1 MNIVFRVD
9 ASIII
14 GTGHVMRCITLADL
28 MREKSAQVF
37 FVCASLEGN
46 LNDLI
51 MKKGYRLFSF
61 STIDFYS
68 TEINTWDWQSDAV
81 TTFDVIHSEKVV
93 VDWLIIDH
101 YGLDHRWEQKLQE
114 YSKKI
119 MVIDDLANREHD
131 CDLLLDQNYYKNKN
145 ERYDG
150 LVSPT
155 CKRFLGPEYAL
166 LRTEFWE
173 IGQAKIDRDGRVRRI
188 LVFFSGSDPTNETLK
203 ALDALMQ
210 IDRSMLHIDVVVG
223 QSNPNREDIRLRC
236 EELSDVYYHC
246 QVENIAEMMANAD
259 LAIGAGGVTMW
270 ERCYLGLP
278 AITIIIADN
287 QRETTE
293 AVAEYGAIW
302 NLGWHELVTSRN
314 IADTINKAINS
325 PLNIQEMSKR
335 ALQLLN
341 PSNDQKSK
349 GVEYLVETI
358 MGDRYIPE

>member
-9 ASIII
+9 ASICI

-28 MREKSAQVF
+28 LRAKGAQVF
-37 FVCASLEGN
+37 FVCASFEGN
-46 LNDLI
+46 LNGLI
-51 MKKGYRLFSF
+51 INKGYRILLI
-61 STIDFYS
+61 STINFHS
-68 TEINTWDWQSDAV
+68 TEINSWDWQTDAV
-81 TTFDVIHSEKVV
+81 STLDVLHSEKMV
-93 VDWLIIDH
+93 VDYLIIDH
-101 YGLDHRWEQKLQE
+101 YGLDHRWEQQMRS

-119 MVIDDLANREHD
+119 IVIDDSANREHD
-131 CDLLLDQNYYKNKN
+131 CDLLLDQNYYKDKN

-155 CKRFLGPEYAL
+155 CKRLLGPEYAL

-210 IDRSMLHIDVVVG
+210 IDRSMLHIDVIVG
-223 QSNPNREDIRLRC
+223 QSNPNREDIYLRC
-236 EELSDVYYHC
+236 KALSNVHYHC
-246 QVENIAEMMANAD
+246 QVENMAEMMANAD

-302 NLGWHELVTSRN
+302 NLGWHEFVTSRN

-325 PLNIQEMSKR
+325 QLNLREMSKR

-341 PSNDQKSK
+341 PSDDQSN

-358 MGDRYIPE
+358 IRDRYIPE